1 MIVVSSAAVD
11 EADAFL
17 NASKTRPSEVMVGK
31 DEEEKEEEKEEK
43 EEERAEEEE
52 EKERRKRA

>member
-17 NASKTRPSEVMVGK
+17 NASKTRPSEVMEGR
-31 DEEEKEEEKEEK
+31 DEEEKEEK